1 MVALSLW
8 DALKSP
14 GGLLKQ
20 MLLCPTPRIPDL
32 VGLGNSSRICISNN
46 LPADA
51 GAAGSG
57 FTDLGNDLGSSLL
70 VNVSFFVE

>member
-1 MVALSLW
+1 MALNLW

-14 GGLLKQ
+14 GGLLTQ
-20 MLLCPTPRIPDL
+20 ILLCPAPRIPDL

-51 GAAGSG
+51 GAAGPGS
-57 FTDLGNDLGSSLL
+57 TDLGNDVGSSLF
-70 VNVSFFVE
+70 VKVSFFVE